1 MVQLVE
7 VVKSS
12 LRYELREVF
21 VNPRHVVMLREDHVT
36 KKTINEKKMIVICT
50 AHEGESQGRIFIRV
64 VCSKLT
70 DKTTNWLVFE
80 NGERTGCIQISWC

>member
-21 VNPRHVVMLREDHVT
+21 VNPRHVVMLREDHIT
-36 KKTINEKKMIVICT
+36 KRTINEKKMI
-50 AHEGESQGRIFIRV
+50 EGLDERQQYTRITIHNGTVGSQFV
-64 VCSKLT
+64 VVGSPTVVETKL
-70 DKTTNWLVFE
+70 KTGKQLL
-80 NGERTGCIQISWC
+80 NG

>member
-36 KKTINEKKMIVICT
+36 KKTINEKKMIEGLDDGSNTQELQFTMVQQ
-50 AHEGESQGRIFIRV
+50 AHS
-64 VCSKLT
+64 LLL
-70 DKTTNWLVFE
+70 LVLLLL
-80 NGERTGCIQISWC
+80 